1 MRALGRLLLLSLGL
15 LAVVALATQPV
26 SRPTSASPLSALSG
40 GPRVPGVAELSPAQ
54 VPGDDVAVRA
64 AGGLHRQIPG
74 GAYQA
79 ALEQAAVLAS
89 APASS
94 SLDANLA
101 SSTWKLQGPTNV
113 GGRVL
118 DVVVDPKHADTIY
131 LASAS
136 GGVWKSSDAGA
147 VFHSVWPTTQV
158 QAMGALAIA
167 PDGTLYAGTG
177 EAGPGGGSLT
187 YGGNGVYRS
196 RDGGAHWTHLG
207 LAGSERIGRIVV
219 EPKNPKRVWVAAVGP
234 LYRSG
239 GVRGLYLSTDGGD
252 HFARV
257 HTTANGTT
265 GTVDVAVD
273 PVNPKVVL
281 LTDWDL
287 IRHPGDRQYTGGG
300 TAVYRSAD
308 AGKTWSAVGTPEFG
322 PNVPTVGRLGVAIA
336 PTDHNRVYVLASTVD
351 GLTQGFWTST
361 DNGVTYTPSSF
372 DDSLVTGGFVYAW
385 WFGRVY
391 VDPKDA
397 KHVYATGVNLSES
410 TDGGQNFDA
419 PSGFHADQH
428 AMAWDPKVAGR
439 VYLGND
445 GGLYRSDDNGKH
457 WTHGTYMPWNQPFS
471 VDVSQ
476 QRPSRITAGL
486 QDNGGNRSYTKQGEV
501 GPSHYNDYTGG
512 DGTETRINPKNDS
525 IVYGCSQYGACAVS
539 HDGGDTSTAFDNQI
553 IGERK
558 NWLTPIVFDPRNPST
573 VYTAS
578 SIVHKST
585 DDGATWTPI
594 STDLTDGEAGS
605 TELDPLFR
613 NYDTVTTIA
622 VPVSEDG
629 TIYAGTDD
637 GHVAYTHNSGLLWTR
652 ASGLPTDWVTRV
664 ASVRANEVYA
674 AFSGFR
680 SGSAAPRLYRSADGG
695 VSWKPI
701 AGDLPQAP
709 VNDILLLG
717 RDIVVA
723 TDVGVFLSHDA
734 VNGKHWM
741 RLGSGLPQTPVWDL
755 AYVAKTRSVYAADF
769 GRGVYSMALP
779 AGTGAPSGSV
789 GSGGSGATGGSAGS
803 QGDGLASTGL
813 RREAPLTAGALL
825 LLAFLGVARLRRPQ
839 PPRAR

>member
-1 MRALGRLLLLSLGL
+1 MRALGRLLLLP
-15 LAVVALATQPV
+15 LAVSAAALPT
-26 SRPTSASPLSALSG
+26 TSAPPAQTTAA
-40 GPRVPGVAELSPAQ
+40 GPRVPTLAQLGAAQ
-54 VPGDDVAVRA
+54 VPGDEVAVRA
-64 AGGLHRQIPG
+64 AGGLGKQIPA
-74 GAYQA
+74 GAYGA
-79 ALEQAAVLAS
+79 ALAQAAVLATGSTSGVDGRLRS
-89 APASS
+89 AA
-94 SLDANLA
+94 
-101 SSTWKLQGPTNV
+101 WKLQGPTNV

-147 VFHSVWPTTQV
+147 VFRSVWPTTQV

-239 GVRGLYLSTDGGD
+239 GTRGLYLSTDGGD

-273 PVNPKVVL
+273 PVDPKVVL

-308 AGKTWSAVGTPEFG
+308 AGKTWSAVGTPFFG

-336 PTDHNRVYVLASTVD
+336 PSDHKRVYVLASTVD

-361 DNGVTYTPSSF
+361 DNGKTYTPSSF
-372 DDSLVTGGFVYAW
+372 DDALVTGGFVYAW

-397 KHVYATGVNLSES
+397 MHVYATGVNLSES
-410 TDGGQNFDA
+410 TDGGQSFGA

-428 AMAWDPKVAGR
+428 AMVWDPKVPRR

-457 WTHGTYMPWNQPFS
+457 WVHGTYMPWNQPFS

-476 QRPSRITAGL
+476 QRPNRITAGL
-486 QDNGGNRSYTKQGEV
+486 QDNGGNRSYDTQGQV

-512 DGTETRINPKNDS
+512 DGTETRINPKNDL

-539 HDGGDTSTAFDNQI
+539 HDGGNNSTAFDTQI
-553 IGERK
+553 VGERK
-558 NWLTPIVFDPRNPST
+558 NWLTPIVFAPGNPST

-578 SIVHKST
+578 SIVHRST

-594 STDLTDGEAGS
+594 SPDLTDGEPGS

-622 VPVSEDG
+622 VPPSEDG
-629 TIYAGTDD
+629 TVYAGTDD
-637 GHVAYTHNSGLLWTR
+637 GHVAYTHNNGLTWTR

-664 ASVRANEVYA
+664 ASVKTNIVYA

-680 SGSAAPRLYRSADGG
+680 RGAAAPRLYRSADGG
-695 VSWKPI
+695 VSWKAI

-717 RDIVVA
+717 KDIVVA

-734 VNGKHWM
+734 ITGKHWL
-741 RLGSGLPQTPVWDL
+741 RLGTGLPQTPVWDL
-755 AYVAKTRSVYAADF
+755 AYVAKNNSVYAADF
-769 GRGVYSMALP
+769 GRGVYSIALP
-779 AGTGAPSGSV
+779 AGTGAPKV
-789 GSGGSGATGGSAGS
+789 AGE
-803 QGDGLASTGL
+803 QVARPAAGGLAVTGTSPRL
-813 RREAPLTAGALL
+813 PLTALALL
-825 LLAFLGVARLRRPQ
+825 MLALAGAVVLAFSRSRPTTY
-839 PPRAR
+839 PSSR

>member
-1 MRALGRLLLLSLGL
+1 MRVLGRLLLLP
-15 LAVVALATQPV
+15 LAVAAVAVPAT
-26 SRPTSASPLSALSG
+26 TSTPPPLTA
-40 GPRVPGVAELSPAQ
+40 GPRVPTLAQLGAAQ

-64 AGGLHRQIPG
+64 AGGLGKQIPAR
-74 GAYQA
+74 AYDA
-79 ALEQAAVLAS
+79 ALAQAAVLAAGSSDSNLRS
-89 APASS
+89 AA
-94 SLDANLA
+94 
-101 SSTWKLQGPTNV
+101 WKLQGPTNI

-118 DVVVDPKHADTIY
+118 DVVVDPKHANTIY

-136 GGVWKSSDAGA
+136 GGVWKSSDAGS

-167 PDGTLYAGTG
+167 SDGTLYAGTG

-196 RDGGAHWTHLG
+196 RDGGLHWTYIG
-207 LAGSERIGRIVV
+207 LNGSERIGRIVV

-239 GVRGLYLSTDGGD
+239 GVRGLFLSTDGGD
-252 HFARV
+252 HFTRV
-257 HTTANGTT
+257 HTTANATT

-273 PVNPKVVL
+273 PVDPKVVL

-308 AGKTWSAVGTPEFG
+308 AGKTWAAVGTPYFG
-322 PNVPTVGRLGVAIA
+322 PNVPTVGRLGVAFA
-336 PTDHNRVYVLASTVD
+336 PTDHNRVYVLASTID

-361 DNGVTYTPSSF
+361 DNGATYMPSSF
-372 DDSLVTGGFVYAW
+372 DDALVTGGYVYAW

-391 VDPKDA
+391 VDPKNA
-397 KHVYATGVNLSES
+397 MHVYATGVNLSES
-410 TDGGQNFDA
+410 TDGGQSFDT

-428 AMAWDPKVAGR
+428 AMVWDPKVPRR

-445 GGLYRSDDNGKH
+445 GGLYRSDDNGNH
-457 WTHGTYMPWNQPFS
+457 WVHGTYMPWNQPFS

-476 QRPSRITAGL
+476 QRPNRITAGL
-486 QDNGGNRSYTKQGEV
+486 QDNGGNRSWDRQNQTGA
-501 GPSHYNDYTGG
+501 GFFNDYTGG
-512 DGTETRINPKNDS
+512 DGTETRINPKNDQ

-539 HDGGDTSTAFDNQI
+539 HDGGNTSSAFDNQV

-558 NWLTPIVFDPRNPST
+558 NWLTPIVFAPGNPST

-578 SIVHKST
+578 SIVHRST

-594 STDLTDGEAGS
+594 SPDLTDGEPGS

-622 VPVSEDG
+622 VPPSEDG

-637 GHVAYTHNSGLLWTR
+637 GHVAYTHNDGLTWTR
-652 ASGLPTDWVTRV
+652 ATGLPTDWVTRV
-664 ASVRANEVYA
+664 ASNKASIVYA

-680 SGSAAPRLYRSADGG
+680 RGVQSPRLYRSADGG
-695 VSWKPI
+695 VTWKPM

-717 RDIVVA
+717 HDIVVA

-734 VNGKHWM
+734 VGGKHWL

-755 AYVAKTRSVYAADF
+755 AYVAKSNSVYAADF
-769 GRGVYSMALP
+769 GRGVYSVALP
-779 AGTGAPSGSV
+779 AGAGTPAVTGEQQGRGSQSGGGLATTGSGS
-789 GSGGSGATGGSAGS
+789 
-803 QGDGLASTGL
+803 
-813 RREAPLTAGALL
+813 RAPLTGLGLL
-825 LLAFLGVARLRRPQ
+825 LLALVGFATAALSRSRSAPSQSSR
-839 PPRAR
+839 